1 MPYPVSEDTVF
12 LANYLREKSQCH
24 GTVLEVGCGNGEVT
38 IECAYRAEYVVGTDV
53 SKDAVEYTLD
63 RVKKE
68 GLQEKIDI
76 VLTDKARP
84 FRRDSFHIVVS
95 NPPYLPC
102 RYEEGEEVCGGP
114 SGIEFSVELA
124 RGVQESLKE
133 HGKLI
138 VVASSLSDVSS
149 LISVLSNLYS
159 IVSVADELS
168 LGLFEKLLIVVAEK
182 GRDLRNDP
190 PKEVLRD

>member
-12 LANYLREKSQCH
+12 LANYLREKSQCY
-24 GTVLEVGCGNGEVT
+24 GTVLEVGCGNGEIT
-38 IECAYRAEYVVGTDV
+38 IECAYCAEYVVGTDV
-53 SKDAVEYTLD
+53 SQDAVEYTLD
-63 RVKKE
+63 RVKKKD
-68 GLQEKIDI
+68 LYKKIDI

-124 RGVQESLKE
+124 RNAQGLLKE

-138 VVASSLSDVSS
+138 VVASSLADVSS
-149 LISVLSNLYS
+149 LINVLSNLYS
-159 IVSVADELS
+159 KVSVADTLP
-168 LGLFEKLLIVVAEK
+168 LGHFEKLLIVVAEK
-182 GRDLRNDP
+182 RLDLQNDP